1 MCCSPAR
8 REMARWSSNG
18 RNILYVTGT
27 PTTGND
33 VWVLPLFGNRKPYP
47 ILQTAASENWAAF

>member
-1 MCCSPAR
+1 
-8 REMARWSSNG
+8 MARWSSNG